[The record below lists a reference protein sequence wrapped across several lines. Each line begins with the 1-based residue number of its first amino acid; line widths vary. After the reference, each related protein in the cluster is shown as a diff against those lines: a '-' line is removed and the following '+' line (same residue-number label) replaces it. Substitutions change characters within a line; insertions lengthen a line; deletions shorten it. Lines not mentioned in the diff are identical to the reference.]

1 MCGNV
6 ADHRHNKANEM
17 KIQTKPEYRDSNPK
31 IDLYILCNDGVTLK
45 YYGSTNWWRTV
56 RDCLNF
62 YNRSSGHN
70 GLLFVKGV
78 IDRLGKA

>member
-1 MCGNV
+1 MNTDAMGRKIANV
-6 ADHRHNKANEM
+6 
-17 KIQTKPEYRDSNPK
+17 QTVPKYKESNPK
-31 IDLYILCNDGVTLK
+31 IDLYILTGAGSLK

-62 YNRSSGHN
+62 YNRSSGHD

-78 IDRLGKA
+78 IDRKARA

>member
-1 MCGNV
+1 
-6 ADHRHNKANEM
+6 M

-31 IDLYILCNDGVTLK
+31 IDLYILCSDDVTLK
-45 YYGSTNWWRTV
+45 YYGSTNYWRTV

-62 YNRSSGHN
+62 YNRSSGQN

-78 IDRLGKA
+78 IGREAQE